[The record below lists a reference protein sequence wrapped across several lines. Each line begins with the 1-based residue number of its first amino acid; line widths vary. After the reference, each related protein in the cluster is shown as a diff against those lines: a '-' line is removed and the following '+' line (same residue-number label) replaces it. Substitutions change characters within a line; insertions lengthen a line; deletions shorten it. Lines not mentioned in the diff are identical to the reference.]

1 MWVTNGSRRLR
12 FYSVLEAP
20 RLMEPTAAADVLRR
34 KIADPTKPM
43 TVADASVASGLPLR
57 DAESGLHWLTS
68 EFRGH
73 LRVTE
78 DGDLV
83 HVFPNG
89 FTKPWETREATW
101 RVLSAIGRGILGAGR
116 FIVRAWLLIAM
127 IAYAL
132 LFVAVI
138 IGLTFARGSSDR
150 DDGVGAHLLGG
161 LVRAI
166 ADALFWTF
174 HPWSPLYIGHGDG
187 FASQARQQRAMRG
200 RDPNEV
206 PFYEKV
212 NRFVFGPT
220 APPVEPH
227 AVRTR
232 ILEEIRAQKGRIG
245 LADVMRVTGLPRE
258 EADPLMARLM
268 LDHEGTVEVAEQGG
282 IIYRFEGLRR
292 TAESQA
298 QTAQAPSIAHAYPA
312 RPRAAWETPAKLPPL
327 TGNPGGSNFAIG
339 ALNAFNLIASAVA
352 IAKGLTLAN
361 LFLLLTYHPPRG
373 APPLVLPND
382 GVPIVLGVIPLV
394 FSLAI
399 FALPVVRALMRLRAE
414 KKVALENARL
424 AILREVL
431 TRAPKKEPVPD
442 EALRVAYR
450 VATGS
455 DPTSKE
461 ITARVV
467 DLGGDVDVGP
477 DGEVRYRFADL
488 EAEAEA
494 LEDERAHASPKEA
507 QLGRV
512 VFASDE

>member
-1 MWVTNGSRRLR
+1 LR
-12 FYSVLEAP
+12 AVLDAP
-20 RLMEPTAAADVLRR
+20 RTMEPAAAADVLRR
-34 KIADPTKPM
+34 KLADPTKPM
-43 TVADASVASGLPLR
+43 TVADASVASGLALR

-68 EFRGH
+68 EYRGH

-83 HVFPNG
+83 HVFPNA
-89 FTKPWETREATW
+89 FTKPWETREKTW
-101 RVLSAIGRGILGAGR
+101 QVLGAVGRGLFAAGR
-116 FIVRAWLLIAM
+116 FVVRAWLLIAM
-127 IAYAL
+127 VAYAL
-132 LFVAVI
+132 LFVGII

-150 DDGVGAHLLGG
+150 DSGFGTALLGG

-174 HPWSPLYIGHGDG
+174 HPWSPLYVGGHGAEDDG
-187 FASQARQQRAMRG
+187 YRRRGRREG

-212 NRFVFGPT
+212 NRFVFGPPKP
-220 APPVEPH
+220 APDPQEM
-227 AVRTR
+227 RKR
-232 ILEEIRAQKGRIG
+232 ILDEIRAQKGRIG
-245 LADVMRVTGLPRE
+245 LADVMRVTGLPRD

-268 LDHEGTVEVAEQGG
+268 LDHDGTVDVAEQGG
-282 IIYRFEGLRR
+282 ILYRFESMRR
-292 TAESQA
+292 TAAEE
-298 QTAQAPSIAHAYPA
+298 APFAPK
-312 RPRAAWETPAKLPPL
+312 RVRRAAWDTPATLAPL
-327 TGNPGGSNFAIG
+327 TGNPGGSN
-339 ALNAFNLIASAVA
+339 VA
-352 IAKGLTLAN
+352 IAALNGFNLLASAWAISNGMTISN
-361 LFLLLTYHPPRG
+361 LYTLLTTHVPKG
-373 APPLVLPND
+373 SPPLVLPYD
-382 GVPIVLGVIPLV
+382 GVPLVLGVVPLV
-394 FSLAI
+394 FSLAL
-399 FALPVVRALMRLRAE
+399 FALPMVRGIVQLRAQ
-414 KKVALENARL
+414 KQVAQENARL

-450 VATGS
+450 VATGV

-477 DGEVRYRFADL
+477 EGEVRYRFADL

-494 LEDERAHASPKEA
+494 LAEERAHASPAEA
-507 QLGRV
+507 KLGRV

>member
-1 MWVTNGSRRLR
+1 
-12 FYSVLEAP
+12 
-20 RLMEPTAAADVLRR
+20 MEPAAAAEVLLR

-43 TVADASVASGLPLR
+43 TVADASVASGLAQR
-57 DAESGLHWLTS
+57 DTESGLHWLTS
-68 EFRGH
+68 EYRGH

-89 FTKPWETREATW
+89 FTKPWETREKTW
-101 RVLSAIGRGILGAGR
+101 KVLNAIGGALFAAGR
-116 FIVRAWLLIAM
+116 FVVRAWLLIAM

-132 LFVAVI
+132 LFVGVI
-138 IGLTFARGSSDR
+138 IALTFARGSNDR
-150 DDGVGAHLLGG
+150 DSGMGTALLGG

-174 HPWSPLYIGHGDG
+174 HPWSPLYVGGYGAVDDG
-187 FASQARQQRAMRG
+187 LASRPRRRAD

-212 NRFVFGPT
+212 NRFVFGPPKPAQDPQET
-220 APPVEPH
+220 
-227 AVRTR
+227 RRR
-232 ILEEIRAQKGRIG
+232 ILDEIRVSKGRIG
-245 LADVMRVTGLPRE
+245 LADVMRVTGLPRD

-268 LDHEGTVEVAEQGG
+268 LDHDGTVDVAEQGG

-292 TAESQA
+292 TAEA
-298 QTAQAPSIAHAYPA
+298 EPTTPALTKPA
-312 RPRAAWETPAKLPPL
+312 RRAAWDTPAMLPPL
-327 TGNPGGSNFAIG
+327 TGNPGMSNVAIA
-339 ALNAFNLIASAVA
+339 ALNAFNLIASGWA
-352 IAKGLTLAN
+352 IANGMTISN
-361 LFLLLTYHPPRG
+361 LFTLLTTHVPKG
-373 APPLVLPND
+373 SPPLVLPYD
-382 GVPIVLGVIPLV
+382 GVPLVLGVVPLV
-394 FSLAI
+394 FSLAL
-399 FALPVVRALMRLRAE
+399 FALPMVRGFAQLRAQ
-414 KKVALENARL
+414 KKVAQENARL
-424 AILREVL
+424 AILKEVL

-450 VATGS
+450 VATGV

-461 ITARVV
+461 ITKRVV

-477 DGEVRYRFADL
+477 EGEVRYRFADL

-494 LEDERAHASPKEA
+494 LEEDRAHASPTEA
-507 QLGRV
+507 KLGRV

>member
-1 MWVTNGSRRLR
+1 
-12 FYSVLEAP
+12 
-20 RLMEPTAAADVLRR
+20 MEPTAAADVLRR

-43 TVADASVASGLPLR
+43 TVADASAASGLPLR

-83 HVFPNG
+83 HVFPTG
-89 FTKPWETREATW
+89 FTKPWETREKAW
-101 RVLSAIGRGILGAGR
+101 QVLSAIGGALFAAGR
-116 FIVRAWLLIAM
+116 FVVRAWLLIAM

-132 LFVAVI
+132 LFVGII

-150 DDGVGAHLLGG
+150 DSGFGTAMLGG

-174 HPWSPLYIGHGDG
+174 HPWSPLYVGGYGAADDRYNSAG
-187 FASQARQQRAMRG
+187 ARRQRAQK
-200 RDPNEV
+200 DPNEV

-212 NRFVFGPT
+212 NRFVFGP
-220 APPVEPH
+220 PVPTPDPLEM
-227 AVRTR
+227 RTR
-232 ILEEIRAQKGRIG
+232 ILDEIRVQKGRIG
-245 LADVMRVTGLPRE
+245 LADVMRVTGLPRD

-268 LDHEGTVEVAEQGG
+268 LDHDGTVDVAEQGG
-282 IIYRFEGLRR
+282 IIYRFEGMRR
-292 TAESQA
+292 TAEE
-298 QTAQAPSIAHAYPA
+298 APVLVSFSPLPPPA
-312 RPRAAWETPAKLPPL
+312 RRRAAWDTPAKLAPL
-327 TGNPGGSNFAIG
+327 TGNRGGSN
-339 ALNAFNLIASAVA
+339 VA
-352 IAKGLTLAN
+352 IAALNGFNLLASAWALTTGMTISN
-361 LFLLLTYHPPRG
+361 LITLLTTHVPKG
-373 APPLVLPND
+373 SPPLVLPYD
-382 GVPIVLGVIPLV
+382 GVPIVLGVVPLV
-394 FSLAI
+394 FSLAL
-399 FALPVVRALMRLRAE
+399 FALPMVRGLVQLRSQ
-414 KKVALENARL
+414 KKVAQENARL

-450 VATGS
+450 VATGV

-461 ITARVV
+461 ITKRVV

-477 DGEVRYRFADL
+477 EGEVRYRFADL

-494 LEDERAHASPKEA
+494 LEDERAHASPAEA
-507 QLGRV
+507 KLGRV